1 MDDTISSFGTF
12 ASPVKPNSK
21 LNDFK
26 ILCKLGEGSFSTVF
40 KVLRLVDNKI
50 YAMKK
55 VQMSRLNEK
64 EKGNSLNEIRILAS
78 IKCDHIIEY
87 RDSFFDDQSD
97 TLCIVMEYAGSGDLL
112 QKLKEYKLINEKL
125 LEDGQNETSE
135 SQVEQD
141 SSPKEESDKSSR
153 SQEKNKRIY
162 NKLNQQN
169 ESIKSKKSS
178 IQENS
183 SKSVVQDKQQQMVF
197 MDEELIWDYFIQ
209 CLKGLKC
216 LHDLKI
222 VHRDLKCANIFIGD
236 NNIIKIGDLNVSKVT
251 RRPEQMA
258 KTQTGTPYYT
268 APEVWKG
275 LSYNYKSDVWSLGC
289 IIYELS
295 AQKHP
300 FKGNTIEGLFT
311 NIMKGQY
318 ERIPSFYSEE
328 LAFVI
333 SQCLLQN
340 PKLRPGCDQLLKLP
354 AFASRLQKYEEK
366 YRQYLQNHNK
376 QKIHSNFL
384 NVTSQNHL
392 EFTPQRVQK
401 TNTEGP
407 HLIDTINMPSNLK
420 QLSALL
426 PKSNYEDTPI
436 QLPSISEFD
445 ENIVNNN
452 NHLHNK
458 SNFMKLRASV
468 QKVSEFDQ
476 LEKISSAD
484 SSSSSSSPSA
494 ATNRIT
500 KNFKDN
506 NELQNDQLK
515 TSQMHQDNIF
525 QALLDLQPADILN
538 QKLTLTQQQK
548 ETTKLT
554 NKKMSQLQPYHDLVN
569 DSPIRFN
576 LQKVQMEN
584 KNQEQKSDEKKEN
597 SERKNITLQKIDFIN
612 EQKNHSGLSQNN
624 NTKNTIS
631 TNAQTFKNNDASN
644 KKQSYQTSSNK
655 NEEGITSRGSPN
667 ISLVENISIQEKNP
681 TLNSQNNSL
690 EVISNYM
697 KKLKM
702 RPQSSAIRNCITVE
716 CQNNSSKCS
725 SILNVA
731 PHPSQQNLEINQ
743 QQTLITEETCPKF
756 IVPNVR
762 YSQNSSNIIQ
772 TQSTFGEESF
782 LNKKLKNVNG
792 YYNDVRNYRI
802 RYARQGSKDNR
813 IQASNI
819 NSNVNSSFNN
829 YNNNN
834 SSFNN
839 NYNSNVNNS
848 FNNYNYN
855 KKILKSEEDST
866 SYSPSALARGFI
878 VPYSAIQH
886 DKNSRIS
893 TIISSSSQQPRR
905 LPSSGRNN
913 QKKSYSP
920 INKITQFTQLMKRYL
935 PKGMLKNCPVSNQER
950 NNSNNSSINQNNHR
964 SPIVY
969 QKTPNSAKYPSHKI
983 AAAAAFNT
991 SLVSQLN
998 NSSINSNNYSFN
1010 NQNISPVITSNKEN
1024 VNTANILDN
1033 SFALIRH
1040 QARQNIYKNNN
1051 QQNGGVRAVQYEKN
1065 FFNNNNNN
1073 NHLNCNTNHIQIV
1086 KKLGNV
1092 NNVLNSHTYNI
1103 NRSSPPKKAQQK
1115 DSQHRKNIFYHPN
1128 YINCLNQ
1135 NINSSIVQKVAYVQ
1149 NPKSLNSKI
1158 STSNNQSSS
1167 QERKQI
1173 KQILR

>member
-1 MDDTISSFGTF
+1 
-12 ASPVKPNSK
+12 
-21 LNDFK
+21 
-26 ILCKLGEGSFSTVF
+26 
-40 KVLRLVDNKI
+40 
-50 YAMKK
+50 
-55 VQMSRLNEK
+55 MSRLNEK

-112 QKLKEYKLINEKL
+112 QKLKEYKLVNEKL
-125 LEDGQNETSE
+125 LEDGSNETNE
-135 SQVEQD
+135 SHVEQD
-141 SSPKEESDKSSR
+141 SSQKDDNDKSSR

-169 ESIKSKKSS
+169 DSIKSKKS
-178 IQENS
+178 QTQDDS
-183 SKSVVQDKQQQMVF
+183 SKSTISQDKQQQQQMVF
-197 MDEELIWDYFIQ
+197 MDEEMIWDYFIQ

-318 ERIPSFYSEE
+318 ERIPSHYSEE

-366 YRQYLQNHNK
+366 YKQYLQNHNK
-376 QKIHSNFL
+376 QKAHSNFL
-384 NVTSQNHL
+384 TVTSQNHL
-392 EFTPQRVQK
+392 EFTPQRAQK

-426 PKSNYEDTPI
+426 PKSNYEDTPV

-445 ENIVNNN
+445 ENMVNNN

-458 SNFMKLRASV
+458 SNFLKLRASV

-484 SSSSSSSPSA
+484 SSSQSSSPSA
-494 ATNRIT
+494 TNRIS

-506 NELQNDQLK
+506 SEQQNDQQK
-515 TSQMHQDNIF
+515 ASQMQQDNIF
-525 QALLDLQPADILN
+525 QALLDLKPADILN
-538 QKLTLTQQQK
+538 NNSNLISQQK
-548 ETTKLT
+548 DTNIQT
-554 NKKMSQLQPYHDLVN
+554 NKKMNQLQPYHDLVN
-569 DSPIRFN
+569 DSPIRFT

-584 KNQEQKSDEKKEN
+584 KNSAQKSNGKQEINEKK
-597 SERKNITLQKIDFIN
+597 NIILQKIDFIN
-612 EQKNHSGLSQNN
+612 EQKNNSGLSQNN

-631 TNAQTFKNNDASN
+631 TNAQTFKNNDVSN
-644 KKQSYQTSSNK
+644 KKQSNQTSSNK
-655 NEEGITSRGSPN
+655 NDEGITSRGSPN
-667 ISLVENISIQEKNP
+667 ISLVENSSIQEKNP
-681 TLNSQNNSL
+681 ALNSQNNSL
-690 EVISNYM
+690 DVISNYM

-702 RPQSSAIRNCITVE
+702 RPRSSAIRNCNTVE

-725 SILNVA
+725 TILNIA

-772 TQSTFGEESF
+772 TQSTFVEESQ
-782 LNKKLKNVNG
+782 LNKQINNVNG
-792 YYNDVRNYRI
+792 YYNDVRNYRV
-802 RYARQGSKDNR
+802 RYTRQGSKDSR
-813 IQASNI
+813 MQTSNI
-819 NSNVNSSFNN
+819 NSKINSSFNN
-829 YNNNN
+829 YNSNNN
-834 SSFNN
+834 NSFNN
-839 NYNSNVNNS
+839 NYSSNVNNS
-848 FNNYNYN
+848 FNNYNYHQ
-855 KKILKSEEDST
+855 KILKSEEDST
-866 SYSPSALARGFI
+866 SYSPSALQRGLI

-920 INKITQFTQLMKRYL
+920 LNKITQFTQLMKRYL
-935 PKGMLKNCPVSNQER
+935 PKGMLKNCPAQNQER
-950 NNSNNSSINQNNHR
+950 NNSNNSSINQNPHR

-969 QKTPNSAKYPSHKI
+969 QKTPNSAKYPSHKV

-998 NSSINSNNYSFN
+998 NSSINSNNYSYN
-1010 NQNISPVITSNKEN
+1010 NQNVSPVITANKEN
-1024 VNTANILDN
+1024 VNTTNILDN

-1040 QARQNIYKNNN
+1040 QARQNIYKNNY
-1051 QQNGGVRAVQYEKN
+1051 QQNCGVRAVQYEKN

-1073 NHLNCNTNHIQIV
+1073 NSNNNNNNHFNCNTNHIQII
-1086 KKLGNV
+1086 KKLGNI

-1103 NRSSPPKKAQQK
+1103 NRSSPPKKTQQK

-1128 YINCLNQ
+1128 NVNSFNQ
-1135 NINSSIVQKVAYVQ
+1135 NINSSLVQKVAYIQ
-1149 NPKSLNSKI
+1149 NPRSLNSKL

-1167 QERKQI
+1167 QDRKQV

>member
-112 QKLKEYKLINEKL
+112 QKLKEYKQINEKL
-125 LEDGQNETSE
+125 LEDGQNETNQ
-135 SQVEQD
+135 SQIEQD
-141 SSPKEESDKSSR
+141 ASSKDESDKTSR

-169 ESIKSKKSS
+169 DSIKSKKEK
-178 IQENS
+178 IQGDSN
-183 SKSVVQDKQQQMVF
+183 KSFVQDKQQQMVF

-333 SQCLLQN
+333 SQCLLYN

-366 YRQYLQNHNK
+366 YRQYLPNHNK

-384 NVTSQNHL
+384 TVTSQNHL
-392 EFTPQRVQK
+392 EFTPQRAQQ
-401 TNTEGP
+401 TNTEGL
-407 HLIDTINMPSNLK
+407 HLIDTINIPSNLK

-452 NHLHNK
+452 NQSHNK
-458 SNFMKLRASV
+458 SNFMKLRASA

-494 ATNRIT
+494 TNRISN
-500 KNFKDN
+500 NFKDS
-506 NELQNDQLK
+506 NEQQTDKLK
-515 TSQMHQDNIF
+515 SSQMQQDNIF

-538 QKLTLTQQQK
+538 HKSNLIQQQND
-548 ETTKLT
+548 TAKLS
-554 NKKMSQLQPYHDLVN
+554 NKKTNQLQPYHDLVN
-569 DSPIRFN
+569 DSPIRFT

-584 KNQEQKSDEKKEN
+584 KNSEQKSNEKNEN
-597 SERKNITLQKIDFIN
+597 NERKNITLQKIDFIN
-612 EQKNHSGLSQNN
+612 EQKNHSVLSQN

-644 KKQSYQTSSNK
+644 KKQSYQTSSIK
-655 NEEGITSRGSPN
+655 NDEGITSRGSPN
-667 ISLVENISIQEKNP
+667 ISLIENSSIQEKNP

-702 RPQSSAIRNCITVE
+702 RPRSSAIRNCNTVE
-716 CQNNSSKCS
+716 CQNNASKCS
-725 SILNVA
+725 VILNIA

-756 IVPNVR
+756 VVPNVR

-772 TQSTFGEESF
+772 TQSTFGEESQ
-782 LNKKLKNVNG
+782 LNKKLNNVNG
-792 YYNDVRNYRI
+792 YYKDVRNYRI
-802 RYARQGSKDNR
+802 RYARQGSKDSRMQTSNVN
-813 IQASNI
+813 SNI
-819 NSNVNSSFNN
+819 NSSFNN
-829 YNNNN
+829 YNNKNN
-834 SSFNN
+834 NSFNN
-839 NYNSNVNNS
+839 NYSSNVNNS
-848 FNNYNYN
+848 FNNYNYHHT
-855 KKILKSEEDST
+855 ILKSEEDS
-866 SYSPSALARGFI
+866 SSCSPSALTRGCI

-886 DKNSRIS
+886 DKNARIS

-913 QKKSYSP
+913 QKKNHSP
-920 INKITQFTQLMKRYL
+920 LNKVAQFTQLMKRYL
-935 PKGMLKNCPVSNQER
+935 PKGMLKNFPISNQER

-964 SPIVY
+964 SPIIY
-969 QKTPNSAKYPSHKI
+969 QKTPNSAKYPSHKV
-983 AAAAAFNT
+983 AAAAAFNS

-1010 NQNISPVITSNKEN
+1010 NQNVSPAITANKEN
-1024 VNTANILDN
+1024 VNTTNILDN
-1033 SFALIRH
+1033 SFALVRH
-1040 QARQNIYKNNN
+1040 QARQNIYKNNC
-1051 QQNGGVRAVQYEKN
+1051 QQNSGVRAVQYEKN

-1073 NHLNCNTNHIQIV
+1073 HIQIV

-1092 NNVLNSHTYNI
+1092 NSVLNSHTYNI
-1103 NRSSPPKKAQQK
+1103 NRSSPPKKIQQK
-1115 DSQHRKNIFYHPN
+1115 DPQHRKNIFYHPN
-1128 YINCLNQ
+1128 KKNNFNQ
-1135 NINSSIVQKVAYVQ
+1135 NINSSIVQKVAYIQ
-1149 NPKSLNSKI
+1149 NPRSLNSKM
-1158 STSNNQSSS
+1158 SASNNQSSS